1 MLHAN
6 RLALNIEKT
15 NFVLFH
21 SPRNKPVSQIIL
33 KFGKQKINQ
42 ENSVK
47 FLGLLLDS
55 NLNWKAHITEL
66 SKKLSRT
73 VGLFYKIQHYAPLE
87 TLKVLYYGIFF
98 PFLSY
103 GIHVWGLTNSTY
115 FDLIFVLQK
124 KVLKSITFND
134 IASPAMP
141 IFRNLELLTLADIHN
156 LQVVTFV
163 YECVNGLSPSYFGD
177 YFKTLSSTHA
187 MRTRQATMGNLFL
200 QRRNTDQYGIRSVQY
215 SGVKLWNSVPAKIRV
230 STSVTKFRSELK
242 KYYISFYSA

>member
-1 MLHAN
+1 M
-6 RLALNIEKT
+6 
-15 NFVLFH
+15 V
-21 SPRNKPVSQIIL
+21 
-33 KFGKQKINQ
+33 
-42 ENSVK
+42 
-47 FLGLLLDS
+47 
-55 NLNWKAHITEL
+55 
-66 SKKLSRT
+66 
-73 VGLFYKIQHYAPLE
+73 Y
-87 TLKVLYYGIFF
+87 FF

-134 IASPAMP
+134 ITSPAMP
-141 IFRNLELLTLADIHN
+141 IFRNLELLTLAEIHN
-156 LQVVTFV
+156 LQVVSFV

-187 MRTRQATMGNLFL
+187 MGTRQATMGNLFL

>member
-1 MLHAN
+1 M
-6 RLALNIEKT
+6 ALNIEKT

-21 SPRNKPVSQIIL
+21 SPRNKLVSQIIL

-73 VGLFYKIQHYAPLE
+73 VGLFYKIRHYAPLE
-87 TLKVLYYGIFF
+87 TLKPLYYGIFF

-134 IASPAMP
+134 ITSPAMP

-156 LQVVTFV
+156 LQVVSFV

-187 MRTRQATMGNLFL
+187 MGTHQATMGNLFL

-230 STSVTKFRSELK
+230 STSVTKFKSAGIKKVLHFILFGLK
-242 KYYISFYSA
+242 Y